1 MYKEIKISAMESGKG
16 IALNELK
23 KGSSG
28 TVSNIKATNT
38 ATVQKLLA
46 MGILPGRIIYVI
58 RTYPVYIIQIDNT
71 QVAMDK
77 ELAKNIILTKYKKDF
92 V

>member
-1 MYKEIKISAMESGKG
+1 MYKEIKISAMESDKG

-77 ELAKNIILTKYKKDF
+77 ELAKNIILTKYKKDL